1 MAGRGGRSCGPRSET
16 PRMDP
21 RQHYDEIV
29 EPNLRELDE
38 NFASLRHAF
47 NAAAAVDALAAH
59 IYWWCVKN
67 NPGEV
72 ADIADDTAYRAR
84 LAEMDSS
91 FALLRDVAK
100 ANKHVRLTRSKP
112 MVRSADQSAVMGV
125 GYGAR
130 GYGEGRYGGVTQ
142 IFILTEDGEARYF
155 ESIIANA
162 VKLLLS
168 EMGRVGAPE

>member
-1 MAGRGGRSCGPRSET
+1 
-16 PRMDP
+16 MDP

-59 IYWWCVKN
+59 IYWWCAEN
-67 NPGEV
+67 NPEEV
-72 ADIADDTAYRAR
+72 AGIGSDIEYRYG
-84 LAEMDSS
+84 LAKADSS

-100 ANKHVRLTRSKP
+100 ANKHVRLTQSKP

-142 IFILTEDGEARYF
+142 IFIVTENGEAPYF
-155 ESIIANA
+155 ESIIGRA
-162 VKLLLS
+162 VRLLCA
-168 EMGRVGAPE
+168 EMDRVGVPG